1 LQDYENIW
9 KAEKRLKKI
18 AAVLPPN
25 GLSPVPDELL
35 PPKNTNC
42 FRIPNYGMKA
52 WKDVSTSRQKLALVT
67 LSQKVRDLIDNR
79 ESTSLYLEETF
90 SLVVSRCSDFNSSLN
105 SWAAGGE
112 FVRSTFARQALSMVW
127 DFCEVVPLTT
137 ESGGYD
143 GALNWVTWVIEGMT
157 LITGEKGQV
166 QEADACSSC
175 LQIRLITM
183 QLAMRNYQTFSSFGS
198 SGR

>member
-1 LQDYENIW
+1 
-9 KAEKRLKKI
+9 
-18 AAVLPPN
+18 
-25 GLSPVPDELL
+25 
-35 PPKNTNC
+35 
-42 FRIPNYGMKA
+42 MKA

-143 GALNWVTWVIEGMT
+143 GALNWVTWVIERMT

-166 QEADACSSC
+166 QEADACSSS
-175 LQIRLITM
+175 LPDEAATVWFTDPPYYDAVGYAELSDFFFIWLKR
-183 QLAMRNYQTFSSFGS
+183 A
-198 SGR
+198 